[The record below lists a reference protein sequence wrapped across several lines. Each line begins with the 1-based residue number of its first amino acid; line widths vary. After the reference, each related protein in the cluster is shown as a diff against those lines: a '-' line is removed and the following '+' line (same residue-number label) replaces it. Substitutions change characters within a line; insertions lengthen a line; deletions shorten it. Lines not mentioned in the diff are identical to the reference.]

1 MASIAQEQ
9 NNPFVWNFHN
19 ELEIDEETGSEL
31 FNIFVRLDHFIQL
44 IDATTTDLTPYDF
57 WSAIDIRI
65 PLDLDKYNK
74 SIGWATSGHGNA
86 GNGNGWGVIHQKL
99 SPQLYAL
106 VNANA
111 NIMDWRATEAV
122 CNHYL
127 DYKGELSELRVNRSS
142 NYLFRK
148 YKESHN
154 ALVEK
159 YSKFLKKVFSRNEF
173 LSFLEGDDVELA
185 NIKTENP
192 QTKETAIVRNVVRSF
207 PNYWYDSNER
217 PWPTYLYHYKKMNF
231 LLKTIADCN
240 YLAFDILLDKLDM
253 KKQKHK
259 KLLVGSITL
268 LDNND
273 FPALDFPTGYKKSNI
288 RSRFYQQEC
297 AGPNLD
303 NIDITKEFKLNC
315 PGRYGDRTENFNA
328 LIPPESFTNEN
339 SPFNINNIDRYANK
353 EIGYELKNSIIIEDA
368 RRLFIDVAERSGIRQ
383 RHSNKYGYPN
393 LHPDTRHGIL
403 DKKYWEKDEN
413 GQPYKWKYD
422 WLFQHSYAGE
432 DGDGYNKPGKRSQ
445 AVGDIQPGLDKK
457 YILTFILQHAYET
470 NDRRLFENYR
480 RFKHIYGR
488 AYYHQGNANAN
499 PTASPYFEAPHYG
512 GGGGKPD
519 LMDIQSFEFVNES
532 LNQVATQQNIS
543 ACERWLTEY
552 NKKLID
558 VGQKFLEKCE
568 LPKNFLAK
576 TDWFKKGKKEIR
588 DATKFFLASVD
599 KLPLVKNS
607 SGSSF
612 STGYSNTTSSFMVEE
627 QTPVWVAKRAW
638 LWWKKNDIT
647 EKDRVQDADQA
658 KLMGMNDDYIALL
671 GEEGFSGFYTHV
683 NLFGS
688 PYNLNNVYYYK
699 WERLQVM
706 VSILT
711 FKQTF
716 NKIFEKEYKKQKKV
730 QELLILDKAMS
741 KVMNLKKE
749 EEEGTNLKEQDQA
762 KKQQIDETE
771 EQKEE
776 KDKKKRTL
784 AVVKKA
790 MDNPN
795 LIQNIASFGGK
806 RRKKTKSK
814 YNKRMS
820 KRTRRK
826 RGGENV
832 RPENLSA
839 GNKYKITIDNE
850 SKIYK
855 FVEINQSFMGASV
868 FRFEGY
874 NGEPIFYGDCQR
886 NNIVTGDAWIMGAN
900 DDDGPQDG
908 DNIQNV
914 PDHGFFIHDHNNTYR
929 IEGERMPGRKKISI
943 EFEATATGGRRRRRK
958 RRTKRKKKNKR
969 RKRKRTKKK
978 RRRR

>member
-74 SIGWATSGHGNA
+74 SISWATSGDGNA

-106 VNANA
+106 VNANP

-127 DYKGELSELRVNRSS
+127 DYKGEVYPDNVNRNSD
-142 NYLFRK
+142 YLFKK

-217 PWPTYLYHYKKMNF
+217 PTPTYLYHYKKMNF

-259 KLLVGSITL
+259 ILLVGSITL

-273 FPALDFPTGYKKSNI
+273 FPAQDFPTGYKKSNI
-288 RSRFYQQEC
+288 RSRFYQQQYS
-297 AGPNLD
+297 GPNLD
-303 NIDITKEFKLNC
+303 NIDITKPFTLNY
-315 PGRYGDRTENFNA
+315 PSRYGDRTENFNA
-328 LIPPESFTNEN
+328 LIPPESFTDEN
-339 SPFNINNIDRYANK
+339 SPFNINNIDRYANE
-353 EIGYELKNSIIIEDA
+353 EIGYELRGTTYSKIIEDA

-403 DKKYWEKDEN
+403 DKKYWEKDKN

-445 AVGDIQPGLDKK
+445 AVGDIQSGLNKK

-480 RFKHIYGR
+480 RFKHIYGQ
-488 AYYHQGNANAN
+488 AYYHQGNPDAS
-499 PTASPYFEAPHYG
+499 PTASPYFEAPYYG

-519 LMDIQSFEFVNES
+519 FMDIQSFEFVNES
-532 LNQVATQQNIS
+532 LNQEATQQNS

-568 LPKNFLAK
+568 LPENFLAK
-576 TDWFKKGKKEIR
+576 TDWFKQGKKEIR

-599 KLPLVKNS
+599 KKPLVKNHQ
-607 SGSSF
+607 GSF

-627 QTPVWVAKRAW
+627 QTPVWVSKRAW

-647 EKDRVQDADQA
+647 EKDRVENAAQA
-658 KLMGMNDDYIALL
+658 KLMGMSDDYIALL
-671 GEEGFSGFYTHV
+671 GKEGFSGFYTHV

-688 PYNLNNVYYYK
+688 PYNLDNVYYYK
-699 WERLQVM
+699 WERLGLM

-716 NKIFEKEYKKQKKV
+716 NKIFEKEYKKQGKV

-741 KVMNLKKE
+741 KVMNLKK

-771 EQKEE
+771 EQKEK
-776 KDKKKRTL
+776 KDKNKRTL
-784 AVVKKA
+784 SVVKKVL
-790 MDNPN
+790 DNPN
-795 LIQNIASFGGK
+795 LTQNIASFGGK

-814 YNKRMS
+814 YNKRMT

-826 RGGENV
+826 RGGAKITATSQLQ
-832 RPENLSA
+832 P
-839 GNKYKITIDNE
+839 GTQYKITIPNNTPNQ
-850 SKIYK
+850 ITTK
-855 FVEINQSFMGASV
+855 FTQEDQTWAGKVFLFEDRTHIPLIFFGEIW
-868 FRFEGY
+868 
-874 NGEPIFYGDCQR
+874 
-886 NNIVTGDAWIMGAN
+886 NNVDAWIEGTEDN
-900 DDDGPQDG
+900 NSVISVPKPIGFFVHDDTNRYFDDGGLSNPSRKE
-908 DNIQNV
+908 I
-914 PDHGFFIHDHNNTYR
+914 T
-929 IEGERMPGRKKISI
+929 IESI
-943 EFEATATGGRRRRRK
+943 EAGGRRRRRK
-958 RRTKRKKKNKR
+958 RRTKRKNKKKR
-969 RKRKRTKKK
+969 RKRRCTKKK
-978 RRRR
+978 RRKRR